1 MKTSKKKHYLT
12 PNEVGELL
20 MVSPITVRQWAQ
32 KGMLSAFVTAGG
44 HRRFLLQDIEHFARE
59 RGLTLQHPVDEVL
72 RVLVVD
78 DDPAVRGLLVEL
90 LESVPEPAMAIET
103 AVDGFDAG
111 RKVQSFEPHA
121 MLLDIMM
128 PGLNGIEVCRG
139 LKGDP
144 ASRSIRII
152 AITGHAEPENV
163 QRIIEAGA
171 EACLAK
177 PVDRKALFEALGVGG
192 DRIGR

>member
-44 HRRFLLQDIEHFARE
+44 HRRFLLQDIERFARE

-111 RKVQSFEPHA
+111 RKVQSFEPHV

-128 PGLNGIEVCRG
+128 PGLNGIEVCQG
-139 LKGDP
+139 LKNDP
-144 ASRSIRII
+144 ASRSIRIV
-152 AITGHAEPENV
+152 AITGHFEPENV
-163 QRIIEAGA
+163 QRIIDAGA

-177 PVDRKALFEALGVGG
+177 PVDRKALIEALGVYGN
-192 DRIGR
+192 